1 MKSNKKFGWLIGT
14 LVLSVF
20 VLSACGINNSLQ
32 NTPQT
37 GQNPLL
43 IPELLDSRTTPEIE
57 LVMQNGAHEF
67 YAGVQSETMGFNG
80 DYLGPTI
87 RLYRDTDVT
96 ITFTNN
102 IGEPTTVHGHG
113 LHVNGE
119 IDGGPQSAIQP
130 GESWQITIPVRQEA
144 GTSWYHPHR
153 MGKTAHHV
161 HAGLAGLYLIEDENS
176 HALDLPIDYG
186 VNDIPLVVQDRS
198 FTDGKM
204 NEYSVTVE
212 DIINGLRDDTIV
224 VNGTVDAYH
233 NVPQGWVRLR
243 LLNGSNARFYRFHF
257 GNDVTFFK
265 IATEGGF
272 LDQPV
277 EMEYFDMAPGER
289 NEIMVNLS
297 DGQNATLMADLLP
310 ADPEDV
316 NFWSGGNPQEPVVEL
331 RVDPTRQASGT
342 LPDTLNDIVYFE
354 REDATQTR
362 TISLDMEVRGGTE
375 ENMDM
380 FGINGQAM
388 DMGFINERIN
398 KGEVEIWR
406 ITGQRMP
413 HPFHIHGV
421 SFQIL
426 TLNGEPPSEADQGWK
441 DTVVVWDDVTEIIV
455 RFDYEATEEFPYMY
469 HCHMLEHEE
478 YGMMGQ
484 FMVE

>member
-1 MKSNKKFGWLIGT
+1 MKRYHFFSLII
-14 LVLSVF
+14 LIF
-20 VLSACGINNSLQ
+20 LSACGISTGAQ
-32 NTPQT
+32 NAPLP
-37 GQNPLL
+37 GQNPLR
-43 IPELLDSRTTPEIE
+43 IPVLLDSRNTPEIE
-57 LVMQNGAHEF
+57 LVMQTGEHEF

-130 GESWQITIPVRQEA
+130 GESWQINIPVRQEA
-144 GTSWYHPHR
+144 GTSWYHPHM

-161 HAGLAGLYLIEDENS
+161 HAGLAGFYLIEDENS
-176 HALDLPIDYG
+176 QTLNLPKEYG
-186 VNDIPLVVQDRS
+186 VNDIPVVVQDRS

-212 DIINGLRDDTIV
+212 DINNGLREDTLV

-272 LDQPV
+272 LNQPV
-277 EMEYFDMAPGER
+277 EMAFIDMAPGER
-289 NEIMVNLS
+289 NEIMIDMS
-297 DGQNATLMADLLP
+297 DGENATLIAELLP
-310 ADPEDV
+310 ADPEDSSRWTTNTPQV
-316 NFWSGGNPQEPVVEL
+316 NVVEL
-331 RVDPTRQASGT
+331 RADPTLPASGM
-342 LPDTLNDIVYFE
+342 LPDTLNDIVYFD
-354 REDATQTR
+354 RTDATQIR
-362 TISLDMEVRGGTE
+362 TISLDMEVRGGSE
-375 ENMDM
+375 ENIDM

-388 DMGFINERIN
+388 DMGFINERIE

-413 HPFHIHGV
+413 HPFHLHGA

-426 TLNGEPPSEADQGWK
+426 TLNGEPPPEADRGWK
-441 DTVVVWDDVTEIIV
+441 DTVVVWDEVTEIIV
-455 RFDYEATEEFPYMY
+455 RFDYEATEEFPFMY

-484 FMVE
+484 FTVE